1 MGFKLRLLLFYLN
14 HIVKPMDYSM
24 IDAPTLRKI
33 NEKEYKKA
41 SRWIDFEPLPMFKL
55 WEEQIK
61 VRDGATI
68 PVRIYQPVNKSPLP
82 LIVFFH
88 GGGFVTRSIDTHDK
102 ACRRIAQMNEA
113 VVVSIGYRLAP
124 EFKFPIPVY
133 DCYDATCW
141 AATQADRL
149 GADPERLVVMG
160 DSAGGNL
167 ATVVAIQARKLNGPH
182 ISSQVLIYPTT
193 DGRMINSTIHTYGKG
208 YLLTKA
214 LMEWFVDHYKAKEAD
229 KLDPRMSPLLEADL
243 SNLPPTY
250 LSTAEFDPLKGEGQA
265 YAQRLSEAGNKVVF
279 KEYKGMIHGFL
290 NLPKIT
296 TKQTMQMHEDIKL
309 FLMQSI

>member
-1 MGFKLRLLLFYLN
+1 MALKLQLLLFYLN
-14 HIVKPMDYSM
+14 NIAKPIDYAKV
-24 IDAPTLRKI
+24 DAPTLRKI
-33 NEKEYKKA
+33 NDKEFKKS
-41 SRWIDFEPLPMFKL
+41 SRFIDYEPLPMFKL

-68 PVRIYQPVNKSPLP
+68 PVRIYQPVNKSALP

-149 GADPERLVVMG
+149 GGDAQRLVVMG

-167 ATVVAIQARKLNGPH
+167 ATVVAIQARKLNGPN
-182 ISSQVLIYPTT
+182 ISCQVLIYPTT
-193 DGRMINSTIHTYGKG
+193 DGRMISSTILTYGKG

-214 LMEWFVDHYKAKEAD
+214 LMEWFVNHYKEKEAD

-250 LSTAEFDPLKGEGQA
+250 ISTAEFDPLKGEGTA
-265 YAQRLSEAGNKVVF
+265 YAQRLKDAGNKVF
-279 KEYKGMIHGFL
+279 YKDYKGMIHGFL

-296 TKQTMQMHEDIKL
+296 AKQTLQMHKDIQL
-309 FLMQSI
+309 FLMQNI